1 MSIEKFNPDVIN
13 AAVVIKATQYP
24 EIHPSLSFRFFKRS
38 VDILISVMLLP
49 VLAILYVFL
58 FIVNRFYNP
67 GEVLFT
73 QERVGKKGV
82 CFNLY
87 KFRSMIGTNSD
98 PRFATQETM
107 RINRLGAF
115 MRDCRIDEV
124 PQIINVLK
132 GEMSIIGPRPEQV
145 SFYKNYEKGINGY
158 GRRQNVLPG
167 ITGLAQLKY
176 GYTADEAGTARKLK
190 WDIEYINRQNMRLE
204 IYIILQTTY
213 FVVGRLLSRRTK
225 TRL

>member
-1 MSIEKFNPDVIN
+1 LPIEKFSPDVLHPTV
-13 AAVVIKATQYP
+13 AVKASQYAV
-24 EIHPSLSFRFFKRS
+24 IHPSLSFRFFKRS
-38 VDILISVMLLP
+38 IDILISVMLLP
-49 VLAILYVFL
+49 VLVLLYLFL
-58 FIVNRFYNP
+58 FIVNRFLNP

-73 QERVGKKGV
+73 QERVGKDGV
-82 CFNLY
+82 RFNIY
-87 KFRSMIGTNSD
+87 KFRSMVGKNSD
-98 PRFATQETM
+98 PRFATQETK

-145 SFYKNYEKGINGY
+145 SFYKKYEKGINGY
-158 GRRQNVLPG
+158 GRRQRVLPG

-190 WDIEYINRQNMRLE
+190 WDLEYINRQNMRLE
-204 IYIILQTTY
+204 IYIMRNTMY